1 MSLQQNKINFEEKVK
16 ELLIEHNKIRT
27 DPKSYISK
35 LQSWLPK
42 FRDNT
47 LYLLK
52 ENPLKTFEGK
62 YAIEEAIRFLSK
74 QNPLPELIYSDEL
87 AKAAQDHVNDIGEKG
102 LTSHEG
108 SNDENVSDRIEKYT
122 EWDGSCAENIDFGF
136 SEPENIIMNL
146 LIDDGVEERYQR
158 SNLFSSVFKYVGI
171 AMGPHR
177 DFNLCSVFV
186 YAKGLRQ
193 LGQPPKDGIN
203 YIQDYIQ
210 KTFYRKK
217 PVNAFQE
224 EDPDAPDDT
233 ISVKLVKTNKMI
245 NGQNK
250 KITKKI
256 YLLSDKTQHIIEIEE
271 N

>member
-1 MSLQQNKINFEEKVK
+1 MPQSQKINYEERAKLLFEEQ
-16 ELLIEHNKIRT
+16 NKIRT

-62 YAIEEAIRFLSK
+62 HAIEEAIRFLSK
-74 QNPLPELIYSDEL
+74 QNPLPALVYSEAL
-87 AKAAQDHVNDIGEKG
+87 SKAASDHVKDIGEKG
-102 LTSHEG
+102 LTTHEG
-108 SNDENVSDRIEKYT
+108 SNGETVSDRIEKYT

-136 SEPENIIMNL
+136 TEPENIIMNL

-158 SNLFSSVFKYVGI
+158 SNLFSSVFKQIGI
-171 AMGPHR
+171 AVGPHR
-177 DFNLCSVFV
+177 DFNICSVFV
-186 YAKGLRQ
+186 YAKSLRE
-193 LGQPPKDGIN
+193 LGQPPKDGVN

-224 EDPDAPDDT
+224 EDPDAPDNT
-233 ISVKLVKTNKMI
+233 ISVRMVKTNKI
-245 NGQNK
+245 VNGKNK

-256 YLLSDKTQHIIEIEE
+256 YLLADKTQHIIEIEE